1 MERTFIFKINSK
13 DYEKNKY
20 SFQKD
25 KFMIN
30 INNVDIKRIMLSNK
44 IPCGK
49 QGANKYYVG
58 YLNDNFRP
66 LNIVIE
72 DTELC
77 ANNMHVLT
85 DHTKFLKYVE
95 IWNRIVSL
103 FNKSTSRNFK
113 CNIEYIKARISPHN
127 ENLHDINK
135 RLKKGNYYGTLVL
148 LIDSICEVKNS
159 LYPQTL
165 LKKLFECNN
174 KNNAL

>member
-66 LNIVIE
+66 LNIVIK

-113 CNIEYIKARISPHN
+113 YNIEYIKARISPHN

-159 LYPQTL
+159 LYP
-165 LKKLFECNN
+165 
-174 KNNAL
+174 

>member
-1 MERTFIFKINSK
+1 MERTLIFKINSK
-13 DYEKNKY
+13 DYERNKY

-44 IPCGK
+44 TPCGK

-66 LNIVIE
+66 LNIVI
-72 DTELC
+72 
-77 ANNMHVLT
+77 NHVLT
-85 DHTKFLKYVE
+85 DRAKFLKYVE

-103 FNKSTSRNFK
+103 FNKSPSRNFK
-113 CNIEYIKARISPHN
+113 YNIEYIKARISPYN

-135 RLKKGNYYGTLVL
+135 DSKKV
-148 LIDSICEVKNS
+148 IIM
-159 LYPQTL
+159 
-165 LKKLFECNN
+165 
-174 KNNAL
+174 AH